1 MTDTL
6 SRRTGASESSLE
18 IGDAVCI
25 SRGALKGLRGTLQA
39 FTAHERCVLAIEG
52 LADGV
57 QIVIGPEAVARSTF
71 RSGGEPLPAT
81 P

>member
-6 SRRTGASESSLE
+6 SRRTGASEETLE

-25 SRGALKGLRGTLQA
+25 ARGALAGMHGTLQA
-39 FTAHERCVLAIEG
+39 FTAQERCVLVMEG

-57 QIVIGPEAVARSTF
+57 QIVIGPEALVRTRIDANGAPLTF
-71 RSGGEPLPAT
+71 
-81 P
+81 